1 MVMPKTSIEVRAH
14 ENFLRRSWEF
24 LGILPKLP
32 NLPLPNLTVR
42 YLLIFDT
49 LVIELSAHKCVT
61 RIEQEY
67 YKQSLVLSTL
77 ASV

>member
-49 LVIELSAHKCVT
+49 LVIELNAH
-61 RIEQEY
+61 
-67 YKQSLVLSTL
+67 
-77 ASV
+77 

>member
-24 LGILPKLP
+24 VGILPTLP

-42 YLLIFDT
+42 YLLSFNT
-49 LVIELSAHKCVT
+49 LVIQLSVHKCA
-61 RIEQEY
+61 
-67 YKQSLVLSTL
+67 SCSGSTPHFNGKKL
-77 ASV
+77 